1 MGGVPLPE
9 GYHSVNPY
17 IVVDDAERLI
27 DFLVQVF
34 GAVEQGHSLRP
45 DGRID
50 HADVRIGDSL
60 VMLSEAALLHP
71 AVPQPDGSL
80 VNELLTGHQSGRLAS
95 TSVRLKPRER
105 ISRHVRAGCG
115 KPTRVHRWWPA
126 CGRRPDTRPGLRSS
140 QTAAWP

>member
-27 DFLVQVF
+27 HFLVEVF
-34 GAVEQGHSLRP
+34 GAVEQGRALRP

-60 VMLSEAALLHP
+60 VMLSEASQQYP
-71 AVPQPDGSL
+71 ADPVPLG
-80 VNELLTGHQSGRLAS
+80 
-95 TSVRLKPRER
+95 
-105 ISRHVRAGCG
+105 
-115 KPTRVHRWWPA
+115 
-126 CGRRPDTRPGLRSS
+126 
-140 QTAAWP
+140 